1 MRTQS
6 PLRAKTDARY
16 YNGNWLNKR
25 LRSMHISILT
35 FLKRHNRWHATKDK
49 LVTPEHGHKRYRVLG
64 NSFLE
69 ILPALGYEPTCL
81 LNLKRKHFVAVV
93 RQWEREGR
101 SPGTMQ
107 GRYAVFTWVCDR
119 LRTSRSLPEHPSLV
133 LDDPGRWRVQTVT
146 RLEKTPSSRG
156 IDMDALLDE
165 IAEEHPIVAAQ
176 LRAQQVF
183 GLRTKESVRLHPD
196 RDDRGDYILL
206 TRGTKGGRA
215 RTVPLHDFEADFD
228 LDRGDVV
235 VWGIR
240 DNAEKRALLVELK
253 RLAGPGGSL
262 IPRRYTLA
270 QWRQHVCQ
278 VVAEFGLTQAALGAT
293 PHGLRHEYLCAR
305 AELLSGLPRALRRTA
320 PLTRREIIR
329 DRVARQIVAID
340 AGHHDTYT
348 TETYYGP
355 RTEKAPQGLISRIA
369 RCLTG
374 PVREPLIRRLPD
386 GRFIGGKGRRIR
398 VIDRPP
404 GW

>member
-1 MRTQS
+1 MKLPSSTRS
-6 PLRAKTDARY
+6 WRCNCAPSRAS
-16 YNGNWLNKR
+16 GCGP
-25 LRSMHISILT
+25 RSRCGFTPTGTTEATIS
-35 FLKRHNRWHATKDK
+35 
-49 LVTPEHGHKRYRVLG
+49 
-64 NSFLE
+64 
-69 ILPALGYEPTCL
+69 
-81 LNLKRKHFVAVV
+81 
-93 RQWEREGR
+93 
-101 SPGTMQ
+101 
-107 GRYAVFTWVCDR
+107 
-119 LRTSRSLPEHPSLV
+119 
-133 LDDPGRWRVQTVT
+133 
-146 RLEKTPSSRG
+146 SSRG
-156 IDMDALLDE
+156 A
-165 IAEEHPIVAAQ
+165 P
-176 LRAQQVF
+176 RA
-183 GLRTKESVRLHPD
+183 GA
-196 RDDRGDYILL
+196 
-206 TRGTKGGRA
+206 RA
-215 RTVPLHDFEADFD
+215 RCRSYDFEADFD

-278 VVAEFGLTQAALGAT
+278 VVAEFGLTKAALGAT

-355 RTEKAPQGLISRIA
+355 RTEKAPQGLIGRIA

-374 PVREPLIRRLPD
+374 PVREPLIRRMPE
-386 GRFIGGKGRRIR
+386 GRFVGGKGRQHPRH
-398 VIDRPP
+398 
-404 GW
+404 